1 MDKAA
6 HTLEAHIDRTRERIG
21 SNLKELEE
29 RVDAATDWREQFRAR
44 PHLFLGGALVGG
56 ALLAAAFRSTSSHR
70 EFESSPGA
78 PLTSLARSGVNAQ
91 QQAIELWSDVKAAL
105 IAVASARLTD
115 YIGEVVPGFREHFR
129 QEPQPGA
136 RG

>member
-56 ALLAAAFRSTSSHR
+56 ALLAAALRPTSSRH
-70 EFESSPGA
+70 EFEPSSSA
-78 PLTSLARSGVNAQ
+78 PLTSLARRGVNAQ
-91 QQAIELWSDVKAAL
+91 QQAFELWNDVKTAL
-105 IAVASARLTD
+105 IAVASARLTE
-115 YIGEVVPGFREHFR
+115 YIGDLVPGFRDHFR
-129 QEPQPGA
+129 QAQPGA
-136 RG
+136 PRG